1 MIDLSR
7 LRETLGSPELRWV
20 LDRIR
25 ARLERGE
32 GVEHGHIRLGDAR
45 PSQREAVARLFGTP
59 TPRGTGLTVSLP
71 KLAALLRSAELCDN
85 LAEAVEAVTGP
96 VVNLKAIRQTQAR
109 QWDTLRK
116 EAETRAG
123 SRPAVVRWLSELNS
137 SGLLRRLSGQDVGV
151 ARELLDQAFRLIDRL
166 PARDV
171 PLAELAADVA
181 GDSHALDAGRPLG
194 TIALR
199 FAIAH
204 AGTAANNGAENRR
217 EIWEVLGV
225 LCDELSAPVLTLNL
239 RAAGDTATA
248 MAMRCHADTGEPYRL
263 STRQLIRQPTAFS
276 LAATGPC
283 VFVCENPT
291 VLAAAAN
298 RLGAHCAP
306 LVCIE
311 GQPKSAARLL
321 LSRIRSGGIDLLYHG
336 DFDWDGV
343 HIANLIMKRHGAR
356 PWRYATEDYCLA
368 TGGTVLDGSPVPA
381 DWDSRLAGTMQQQ
394 GRAIHEEQVLD
405 TLLADLGP
413 ARTIVRLN
421 L

>member
-32 GVEHGHIRLGDAR
+32 GVEHGHIRLVEASPG
-45 PSQREAVARLFGTP
+45 QREAVARLFGTP
-59 TPRGTGLTVSLP
+59 APRGTGLTVSLP
-71 KLAALLRSAELCDN
+71 KLAALLRSAELCDD
-85 LAEAVEAVTGP
+85 LTDAVEALTGP
-96 VVNLKAIRQTQAR
+96 VVNLKAVRHTQTR
-109 QWDTLRK
+109 QWDMLRE
-116 EAETRAG
+116 EAEARAG

-137 SGLLRRLSGQDVGV
+137 SGLLRRFSGQDIGV

-194 TIALR
+194 TIGLR
-199 FAIAH
+199 FASAL
-204 AGTAANNGAENRR
+204 AGTAANNGPEDRR
-217 EIWEVLGV
+217 EIWEAVGV

-239 RAAGDTATA
+239 RAIGDTATA
-248 MAMRCHADTGEPYRL
+248 MAMRFHADTGEPYRL
-263 STRQLIRQPTAFS
+263 STRQLIRQPIAFS
-276 LAATGPC
+276 PAAAGPC

-291 VLAAAAN
+291 IVAAAAN
-298 RLGAHCAP
+298 RLGALCAP

-321 LSRIRSGGIDLLYHG
+321 LDRIRSGGIDLVYHG

-343 HIANLIMKRHGAR
+343 RIGNLIMKRHDAR
-356 PWRYATEDYCLA
+356 PWRYSTEDYCLA
-368 TGGTVLDGSPVPA
+368 TGGTVLNGSPVPA
-381 DWDSRLAGTMQQQ
+381 DWDVRLAGTMQQQ
-394 GRAIHEEQVLD
+394 GRAIHEEQVID
-405 TLLADLGP
+405 TLLTDLGP
-413 ARTIVRLN
+413 ARTVTRPN